1 MLQYQNLKIFNKDGL
16 EVPLFWTSNIIIT
29 NEKSINEIDD
39 KSFLMYG
46 LCEMVNNEID
56 IVGAQVQQGG
66 VFKSKNEMLAS
77 LGTLNAIINDVFYP
91 SCISIDTNSVDTDVL
106 HIDDGTNDHT
116 FITVK
121 SININNINFIH
132 NFDKSV
138 LIYPSLVFNC
148 HISLPAVSTEL
159 IETETLLFGQ
169 ISNNLEFVNLY
180 DNNSSYK
187 IVCETDESSHI
198 KLFDYNSIT
207 ECVNWYNSHELSDDN
222 ALNIGFTA
230 SSEGCYEGVIDV
242 FITNGQEKIKI
253 GEISVDCEA
262 VGEDERFRALLG
274 NFGILEPYT
283 YYNVFK
289 ASDID
294 EYYPDWQLL
303 NQKSK
308 EMMLTYDKIFPY
320 VGTYKALINAIKYL
334 GYDDI
339 YFREWYKVFNYSGLN
354 EKVSVR
360 LDINEKFDDINLAD
374 YIIKFDDEL
383 TDVATNHIYKKKLNQ
398 LSMIYKI
405 NRENGEFDNY
415 NIPIV
420 ENVYQ
425 HSITDVIIKLFAL
438 KRWLERNIIAVNCK
452 IIDITGEGV
461 VYERNAY
468 KTYGVTTQILDYE
481 DVLEINPRVES
492 TYAKLVDGSANI
504 RISTL
509 PSSSMDFITVNEV
522 EDYSLEQL
530 DGTVDIPFISA
541 FKAKAYIDTDSAI
554 LSNGVSKPIW
564 INDGEMQFMN
574 INDNVNVPLY
584 LSDGDNINES
594 NLYLSRSG
602 RIVNESI
609 FTSLPIIQ
617 IERGY
622 LRNDGGQWSRNIMYS
637 IDRSADKASYKI
649 TKHFGEDS
657 GTYKSSTD
665 YIIFYPTEQSS
676 LRYTM
681 DNIYEVPM
689 LKIKGYKCVLYSI
702 NKRGIITTQDVYFDT
717 ETEYILDII
726 DGKILMPKFDNKIEV
741 INFNYDYASNEQS
754 VSLTCEYTGS
764 FTYDIKNDENGCAQ
778 LDVYCNLN
786 VNNIGK
792 YRLIVYAHNKFNNI
806 FVKEILSG
814 CEVYVDKSN
823 ISIYNNCDVINNS
836 SDFYN
841 ESQVGIESSI
851 NIGNNDVIYDNSRP
865 IFREQFITREIT
877 AISDFDNER
886 YCIQYPSMTYAND
899 TAKNGDIIN
908 LISVVDMCKIVNH
921 SNIDNM
927 IQLKVE
933 NAINKYAINDEVNI
947 VLYDKLYH
955 DIRMEFAGKITNCVD
970 NIYIISIIDDISADI
985 MSILNDNYNIQ
996 TFVMPI
1002 SYYEVDR
1009 IEQMPTGNTRIVID
1023 SSDSVFNNDDV
1034 IKLKYTINKLQ
1045 DTSLYLDM
1053 RSNNVFVIDD
1063 NTQINPLYH
1072 KNLYDIEVL
1081 DPSVYYNGYASFRI
1095 INQGESTAEK
1105 TEIDEYG
1112 NRHNITVEQTY
1123 YNLDN
1128 KFVYNDFSRYK
1139 SLSGKYVEFVSGNYV
1154 GVLVNGQIVPIRVMD
1169 ENLDDQRVYVKSEDE
1184 QEKEKRTYSNI
1195 IVNENAETIDPVYGK
1210 YVNIYGESTGERFEV
1225 KYKDSYIIYND
1236 KIYTIFPFSAELHV
1250 AHAHQ
1255 KFVNYKIK
1263 SNYSTEYDNGYTQI
1277 FTDHN
1282 RLYNYIDGTFGL
1294 YISRFNHYD
1303 AYDFWMKDI
1312 STINS
1317 KKWYRYEKP
1326 ITLSADNADVI
1337 LTSENS
1343 QLIDKFTVWEI
1354 YENTYN
1360 NQRNLLFEVMN
1371 DKLLLSISKPGI
1383 YDVISYDYD
1392 MFGNKVMTEKYSII
1406 KRDE

>member
-29 NEKSINEIDD
+29 NENSIDTIND
-39 KSFLMYG
+39 KSLLMYG
-46 LCEMVNNEID
+46 VCEMINDEID
-56 IVGAQVQQGG
+56 IVDVQVQQGG
-66 VFKSKNEMLAS
+66 VFKDRSDIITS
-77 LGTLNAIINDVFYP
+77 LSSLNAIINDVFYP
-91 SCISIDTNSVDTDVL
+91 SCINININDVSIDTL
-106 HIDDGTNDHT
+106 HVDDGSDDHT
-116 FITVK
+116 FVSLNNT
-121 SININNINFIH
+121 NIDTINFVQD
-132 NFDKSV
+132 FDKSV

-148 HISLPAVSTEL
+148 HVSLPAVSTEL

-169 ISNNLEFVNLY
+169 ILDNLEFVNLY
-180 DNNSSYK
+180 NNASSYK
-187 IVCETDESSHI
+187 IVCEIDETSHI
-198 KLFDYNSIT
+198 KIFDYNTVS
-207 ECVNWYNSHELSDDN
+207 ESVNWYNSHELSSDN

-230 SSEGCYEGVIDV
+230 STEGCYEGLIEV
-242 FITNGQEKIKI
+242 FISNNQEKIKI

-262 VGEDERFRALLG
+262 IGEDERFRALLG

-294 EYYPDWQLL
+294 ECYPDWQLL

-354 EKVSVR
+354 EKVSIR

-383 TDVATNHIYKKKLNQ
+383 TDEARNHIYKKKLNQ

-425 HSITDVIIKLFAL
+425 HSITDVIVKLFAL

-461 VYERNAY
+461 VYEKMSY
-468 KTYGVTTQILDYE
+468 QTYGTTTQVLDYE
-481 DVLEINPRVES
+481 DILEINPKVES
-492 TYAKLVDGSANI
+492 TYTKLIDGSANI
-504 RISTL
+504 RITTL
-509 PSSSMDFITVNEV
+509 PSSSEDFITLSEIEN
-522 EDYSLEQL
+522 YSLDQF
-530 DGTVDIPFISA
+530 DGTIDIPFINT
-541 FKAKAYIDTDSAI
+541 FKAKAYIDTSSAI

-574 INDNVNVPLY
+574 VNDVVNTPLY

-602 RIVNESI
+602 RFVKESI

-622 LRNDGGQWSRNIMYS
+622 LRNDGGQWSENIMYS

-649 TKHFGEDS
+649 TKHFGEDN
-657 GTYKSSTD
+657 GIYKSSTD
-665 YIIFYPTEQSS
+665 YIILYPTEQSS
-676 LRYTM
+676 LKYTI
-681 DNIYEVPM
+681 DNTYEVPV
-689 LKIKGYKCVLYSI
+689 LKIKGYKYVLYSI
-702 NKRGIITTQDVYFDT
+702 NNRGIITSQDVYFDT
-717 ETEYILDII
+717 ESEYILDII

-741 INFNYDYASNEQS
+741 INFNYDYAANEQH
-754 VSLTCEYTGS
+754 VSLTCEYSGS
-764 FTYDIKNDENGCAQ
+764 FVYDIKNDENGCAH
-778 LDVYCNLN
+778 LDVYCDLN

-806 FVKEILSG
+806 FAKEILSG

-823 ISIYNNCDVINNS
+823 ISIYNNCDTIINS

-841 ESQVGIESSI
+841 ESLNGIESSL
-851 NIGNNDVIYDNSRP
+851 NIHNNDTIYDNSKP
-865 IFREQFITREIT
+865 IFREQFLSREIT
-877 AISDFDNER
+877 IINDFNDER

-899 TAKNGDIIN
+899 TAKDGDIIN
-908 LISVVDMCKIVNH
+908 LISVVDVCKIINQ
-921 SNIDNM
+921 SNIDGE
-927 IQLKVE
+927 IQLRIKS
-933 NAINKYAINDEVNI
+933 AINKYTIDDEVNI
-947 VLYDKLYH
+947 VIYDKLYH
-955 DIRMEFAGKITNCVD
+955 DIRIEFGGKITN
-970 NIYIISIIDDISADI
+970 YIDDIYIVSVIDDIDIDI
-985 MSILNDNYNIQ
+985 MNLMDANYNLQSFI
-996 TFVMPI
+996 MPV
-1002 SYYEVDR
+1002 SYYEVTGL
-1009 IEQMPTGNTRIVID
+1009 EQISSSNTRIIVD
-1023 SSDSVFNNDDV
+1023 SSVSIFNNDDV

-1045 DTSLYLDM
+1045 DTSIYLDT
-1053 RSNNVFVIDD
+1053 RSNNVLVLDD
-1063 NTQINPLYH
+1063 TQINPIYH
-1072 KNLYDIEVL
+1072 KKLYDVELL
-1081 DPSVYYNGYASFRI
+1081 DPSTYYDGYASFRVI
-1095 INQGESTAEK
+1095 GQGK
-1105 TEIDEYG
+1105 TTIKKTQIDEYG
-1112 NRHNITVEQTY
+1112 NPYTITVDQTY
-1123 YNLDN
+1123 YDLDN
-1128 KFVYNDFSRYK
+1128 KFVYNDYARYK
-1139 SLSGKYVEFVSGNYV
+1139 SLMGKYVNLILGNYV
-1154 GVLVNGQIVPIRVMD
+1154 ATDDNGQMD
-1169 ENLDDQRVYVKSEDE
+1169 PVHINEELNDRRVYIASNDIINSIIEIDE
-1184 QEKEKRTYSNI
+1184 SAEI
-1195 IVNENAETIDPVYGK
+1195 IGTVYGK
-1210 YVNIYGESTGERFEV
+1210 YINAYGETTDESFEV
-1225 KYKDSYIIYND
+1225 KYKDSHVKYND
-1236 KIYTIFPFSAELHV
+1236 RSYTLFPFRSALHTS
-1250 AHAHQ
+1250 HAHQ
-1255 KFVNYKIK
+1255 KFVGYKMK
-1263 SNYSTEYDNGYTQI
+1263 SNYSVEYDNGYTRI
-1277 FTDHN
+1277 FTDYN

-1303 AYDFWMKDI
+1303 AYDFWMNDI
-1312 STINS
+1312 SVINS
-1317 KKWYRYEKP
+1317 NKWFKYEKP
-1326 ITLSADNADVI
+1326 VTISSDNSDII
-1337 LTSENS
+1337 LTSENEH
-1343 QLIDKFTVWEI
+1343 LINKFTVWEV
-1354 YENTYN
+1354 YKNVYN